1 MRLVPVQPPGPPL
14 EPRGDRATIGRV
26 APADIVVAEASVSR
40 THALLERHAGGW
52 RITDQGS
59 ANGTY
64 LDGARITSADLQEG
78 QELSLGGR
86 VFRIELDGHPP
97 ATAILPALPVSGPP
111 RGRPVPPRPPVPRVS
126 PGPAPAGLWREGPV
140 LVLLKSASLP
150 DRCVRCGEPS
160 AMRLRRTMGWHHP
173 ALGLLILAGCLVY
186 VIVAMVV
193 RKTAVV
199 EVPLCARHKSRRT
212 ILGLSGTAA
221 LLIGLA
227 IVVGT
232 LLADGHGAFVLL
244 GLVLALGG
252 LTAAGIG
259 SRLVTPRKI
268 DDHFV
273 WIGGMHQGIL
283 AGLPPWPGPIA
294 ALTGMAGAPHA

>member
-1 MRLVPVQPPGPPL
+1 
-14 EPRGDRATIGRV
+14 V

-40 THALLERHAGGW
+40 THAVLERHAGGW

-64 LDGARITSADLQEG
+64 LDGARITSAELQDG

-86 VFRIELDGHPP
+86 VFRVELDGGPP
-97 ATAILPALPVSGPP
+97 ATAILPAL
-111 RGRPVPPRPPVPRVS
+111 RAAS

-150 DRCVRCGEPS
+150 DRCVRCGAPS
-160 AMRLRRTMGWHHP
+160 VTRLRRTMGWHHP

-199 EVPLCARHKSRRT
+199 EVPLCARHKSQRT

-221 LLIGLA
+221 LLLGLA

-232 LLADGHGAFVLL
+232 LLANGHGAFVLFGVVL
-244 GLVLALGG
+244 GIAG

-294 ALTGMAGAPHA
+294 ALTGMAGAPRAYAG